1 MKLKSFTQFIT
12 EAITSP
18 TDNPK
23 FTKWFG
29 SSKVVD
35 DQGNPLVVYHGTAKE
50 FTAFMSDDNQKT
62 FGSRYSGMKGS
73 FFTSR
78 PGEANHYAEQS
89 RIWKGGNEQVL
100 PVFLKIENPYIRKG
114 GKFPT
119 QWFDSNWEDIQR
131 KCESRGY
138 DGIIITGGTPEIPRT
153 IYITFEPIQVK
164 SAIGN
169 NGNFDPSNPHI
180 TEDKKINTINESSN
194 DCKYFRKDTETCSI
208 KKNKTCKYIDDQ
220 GDCKDYE

>member
-1 MKLKSFTQFIT
+1 MKLKSFKQFIT
-12 EAITSP
+12 EAISAP
-18 TDNPK
+18 LDNPNFK
-23 FTKWFG
+23 AWFG
-29 SSKVVD
+29 GSKVVD

-50 FTAFMSDDNQKT
+50 FDTFIHDDEKKT
-62 FGSRYSGMKGS
+62 FGSRFSGMKGS
-73 FFTSR
+73 FFTNR

-119 QWFDSNWEDIQR
+119 QWFDSNWETIHK
-131 KCESRGY
+131 KCEANGN
-138 DGIIITGGTPEIPRT
+138 DGIIVTGGTPVLPRT
-153 IYITFEPIQVK
+153 IYIIFHPTQVK

-169 NGNFDPSNPHI
+169 NGNFDREHPHI
-180 TEDKKINTINESSN
+180 AESCSN
-194 DCKYFRKDTETCSI
+194 DCKHFRKDTETC
-208 KKNKTCKYIDDQ
+208 KLHKNKNCKYIDEQ